1 MKRRKVL
8 GILLLALITA
18 FIAVSCSGNIEAPA
32 SSAEGLSYVTF
43 GNGHSRELGT
53 SYLTEDYDNLYW
65 FYTAT
70 KTDAYGTT
78 GSEGLNDGVP
88 TAAVSKS
95 GDNPAKGL
103 SGRVGPFSQG
113 SWTFKLYA
121 YAEAVNSE
129 GASLG
134 TPDKTNLIYASDNVP
149 VTLKGGEV
157 KNIPVSVSTQGETG
171 TIKVED
177 VYFAWYSNDNAGSGP
192 IGQGGGTSKPS
203 IKFELKNTSGTN
215 IAPATISFG
224 DYTDGKFY
232 VPDATYQN
240 ITEGYYTAKVSVYL
254 NGTATD
260 GTPIDNEGTPLY
272 MQTFGVRVYGNAI
285 TYISGNMIEGVT
297 SYVTFDVPDQAMRVF
312 TVNADTSTTVTANVT
327 ALNGNKES
335 SGASAEENQ
344 KTTVTF
350 PSGALDSSAVHQLD
364 VAVTPIASAEQKF
377 QVSGKMD
384 GQTAVSGIDLTM
396 VKVQKKD
403 DGSTEQKPVDSF
415 NGKAVTVT
423 TYIATGLSNVNVK
436 YLKSDGTYEDISSI
450 YEAESGRLTFTT
462 THFSQYVV
470 VAPVEALNVSIGAPY
485 TSLASAIASAGDG
498 QEIQLTKD
506 ANITSAITVDKNLTL
521 DLNGKDIHGTDT
533 RIFNVTAGTLE
544 LTGSGSLTS
553 TGIVSGSSV
562 IRVGSNNNSTVLK
575 AGLIVGKDVTIS
587 GPGSYGVTVFG
598 SKTMET
604 VFINGTVSSYSG
616 AVSGNGIS
624 SYWGTTI
631 TINETANLSATNG
644 PAIYHPQDGTLIIN
658 GGAMTG
664 QTGVEVKG
672 GTVIINDGTFAS
684 NYSGDLVVDNEP
696 NSDGGNSLG
705 YALSVVEKSG
715 YAGKADVTIYGGTF
729 NSPIVKGISPEKPN
743 TGKENKLT
751 VYGGT
756 FSSDPKAYVAEGFG
770 VYKDSGSWKV
780 IKEISGQLKS
790 YEKNIV
796 IDLDSDVTFDKSN
809 FYEKFGGESTESITI
824 NGNGHKVIIH
834 SNYRNHIV
842 TSNNATK
849 LVLNDVSFTSDYAVN
864 GSTWDD
870 YAIIFDCDTEMKD
883 VTFERQVALCKA
895 HTHKLEEVTI
905 NQTSNTGDMYA
916 LWIEAGADVTIKDS
930 NITGI
935 NPGSGK
941 NRAIK
946 IADEYVDEPQ
956 LTKLSVSGTTF
967 KSQKKAAV
975 LVTSTAGADIT
986 WGNGNDISQ
995 VAADS
1000 INAVWN
1006 DSDRVEAWNSVTVTG
1021 CTKVQEQ

>member
-1 MKRRKVL
+1 MYKPLQGKGEKMKRRKVL
-8 GILLLALITA
+8 SILLLALITA

-32 SSAEGLSYVTF
+32 SSAEELSYVTF

-53 SYLTEDYDNLYW
+53 SYWTEDYDYLYW

-78 GSEGLNDGVP
+78 GSEGLTDGVP

-121 YAEAVNSE
+121 YAEAVDSE
-129 GASLG
+129 GAGLG
-134 TPDKTNLIYASDNVP
+134 TPDKTNLIYASDDVS
-149 VTLKGGEV
+149 VILKGGEV

-177 VYFAWYSNDNAGSGP
+177 VYFAWYSNDNAELGP

-240 ITEGYYTAKVSVYL
+240 ISIGYYTAKVSVYL

-272 MQTFGVRVYGNAI
+272 TQTFGVRVYGNAI
-285 TYISGNMIEGVT
+285 TYISGDMIEGVT
-297 SYVTFDVPDQAMRVF
+297 TYVTFDVPDQAMRVF
-312 TVNADTSTTVTANVT
+312 TVNADTSTIVTANVT

-377 QVSGKMD
+377 QVSGKID
-384 GQTAVSGIDLTM
+384 GQAAVSGIDLTM

-415 NGKAVTVT
+415 NGKTVTVT
-423 TYIATGLSNVNVK
+423 TYIATGLSDVKVK
-436 YLKSDGTYEDISSI
+436 YLKSDGTYEDISST
-450 YEAESGRLTFTT
+450 YEAESGRLTFIT

-470 VAPVEALNVSIGAPY
+470 VAPVEALNVSTGVPY
-485 TSLASAIASAGDG
+485 TSLASAIVSAGDG
-498 QEIQLTKD
+498 QEIQLTED

-521 DLNGKDIHGTDT
+521 DLNGKDIHGTGT

-544 LTGSGSLTS
+544 LTGTGSLIS

-562 IRVGSNNNSTVLK
+562 IRVGSNNNLTVLK

-587 GPGSYGVTVFG
+587 GLESYGITVFG

-616 AVSGNGIS
+616 AVSGNGTS

-631 TINETANLSATNG
+631 TINETANLRATNG

-658 GGAMTG
+658 GGTMTG

-715 YAGKADVTIYGGTF
+715 YAGKADVTVYGGTF
-729 NSPIVKGISPEKPN
+729 NSPIVKGVSPEKPN
-743 TGKENKLT
+743 IGKKNELT

-756 FSSDPKAYVAEGFG
+756 FSSDPSDYVATGYSANAKNSKYIVMASLPIDSEGTYIIQNENQLLLFEKLVNEAGYNFNGKTVKLTSDINLQGITWTPVGQTG
-770 VYKDSGSWKV
+770 VTQFMG
-780 IKEISGQLKS
+780 
-790 YEKNIV
+790 
-796 IDLDSDVTFDKSN
+796 TFDGNNKIIKN
-809 FYEKFGGESTESITI
+809 LTI
-824 NGNGHKVIIH
+824 NNNDESANCATGLFGWLNSATVKNLKVEGASVSGHHNVGVIAGYLETSGCTIENCYVTNATLSCTSVNSEANGDKVGGIVGHAGNAGVVVKNCKVENSTISAGRDAGQVVGAALTANVTECSA
-834 SNYRNHIV
+834 SNVTV
-842 TSNNATK
+842 TSN
-849 LVLNDVSFTSDYAVN
+849 
-864 GSTWDD
+864 G
-870 YAIIFDCDTEMKD
+870 
-883 VTFERQVALCKA
+883 
-895 HTHKLEEVTI
+895 
-905 NQTSNTGDMYA
+905 
-916 LWIEAGADVTIKDS
+916 
-930 NITGI
+930 
-935 NPGSGK
+935 
-941 NRAIK
+941 
-946 IADEYVDEPQ
+946 
-956 LTKLSVSGTTF
+956 
-967 KSQKKAAV
+967 
-975 LVTSTAGADIT
+975 TSTGANIRNEVI
-986 WGNGNDISQ
+986 G
-995 VAADS
+995 
-1000 INAVWN
+1000 
-1006 DSDRVEAWNSVTVTG
+1006 RVL
-1021 CTKVQEQ
+1021 

>member
-1 MKRRKVL
+1 MNRRKVL

-18 FIAVSCSGNIEAPA
+18 FVAVSCSGNIEAPA
-32 SSAEGLSYVTF
+32 SSAEELSYVTF

-53 SYLTEDYDNLYW
+53 SYLTEDYDYLYW

-78 GSEGLNDGVP
+78 GSEGLTDGVP

-121 YAEAVNSE
+121 YAEAVDSE
-129 GASLG
+129 GAGLG
-134 TPDKTNLIYASDNVP
+134 TPDKTNLIYASDDVS
-149 VTLKGGEV
+149 VILKGGEV

-177 VYFAWYSNDNAGSGP
+177 VYFAWYSNDNAELGP

-240 ITEGYYTAKVSVYL
+240 ISIGYYTAKVSVYL

-272 MQTFGVRVYGNAI
+272 TQTFGVRVYGNAI
-285 TYISGNMIEGVT
+285 TYISGDMIEGVT
-297 SYVTFDVPDQAMRVF
+297 TYVTFDVPDQAMRVF
-312 TVNADTSTTVTANVT
+312 TVNADTSTIVTANVT

-377 QVSGKMD
+377 QVSGKID
-384 GQTAVSGIDLTM
+384 GQAAVSGIDLTM

-415 NGKAVTVT
+415 NGKTVKVT
-423 TYIATGLSNVNVK
+423 TYIATGLSDVKVK
-436 YLKSDGTYEDISSI
+436 YLKSDGTYEDISST

-470 VAPVEALNVSIGAPY
+470 VAPVEALNVSTGVPY
-485 TSLASAIASAGDG
+485 TSLASAIVSAGDG
-498 QEIQLTKD
+498 QEIQLTED

-521 DLNGKDIHGTDT
+521 DLNGKDIHGTGT

-544 LTGSGSLTS
+544 LTGTGSLIS

-562 IRVGSNNNSTVLK
+562 IRVGSNNNLTVLK

-587 GPGSYGVTVFG
+587 GLESYGITVFG

-616 AVSGNGIS
+616 AVSGNGTS

-631 TINETANLSATNG
+631 TINETASLSATNG

-658 GGAMTG
+658 GGTMTG

-715 YAGKADVTIYGGTF
+715 YAGKADVTVYGGTF
-729 NSPIVKGISPEKPN
+729 NSPIVKGVSPEKPN
-743 TGKENKLT
+743 IGKENELT

-756 FSSDPKAYVAEGFG
+756 FSSDPSDYVATGYSANAKNSKYIVMASLPIDSEGTYIIQNENQLLLFEKLVNEAGYNFNGKTVKLTSDINLQGITWTPVGQTG
-770 VYKDSGSWKV
+770 VTQFMG
-780 IKEISGQLKS
+780 
-790 YEKNIV
+790 
-796 IDLDSDVTFDKSN
+796 TFDGNNKIIKN
-809 FYEKFGGESTESITI
+809 LTI
-824 NGNGHKVIIH
+824 NNNDESANCATGLFGWLNSATVKNLKVEGASVSGHHNVGVIAGYLETSGCTIENCYVTNATLSCTSVNSEANGDKVGGIVGHAGNAGVVVKNCKVENSTISAGRDAGQVVGAALTANVTECSA
-834 SNYRNHIV
+834 SNVTV
-842 TSNNATK
+842 TSN
-849 LVLNDVSFTSDYAVN
+849 
-864 GSTWDD
+864 G
-870 YAIIFDCDTEMKD
+870 
-883 VTFERQVALCKA
+883 
-895 HTHKLEEVTI
+895 
-905 NQTSNTGDMYA
+905 
-916 LWIEAGADVTIKDS
+916 
-930 NITGI
+930 
-935 NPGSGK
+935 
-941 NRAIK
+941 
-946 IADEYVDEPQ
+946 
-956 LTKLSVSGTTF
+956 
-967 KSQKKAAV
+967 
-975 LVTSTAGADIT
+975 TSTGANIRNEVI
-986 WGNGNDISQ
+986 G
-995 VAADS
+995 
-1000 INAVWN
+1000 
-1006 DSDRVEAWNSVTVTG
+1006 RVL
-1021 CTKVQEQ
+1021 